1 MKEETLKKRGQ
12 LKQTFKKTILI
23 PGLTCLIIAAQS
35 VPLFGTA
42 SNSSLAQFANDMS
55 YTIEVQAATEAKNQ
69 DELAEKYGL
78 DKGVTSD
85 KKYVKT
91 GKEGVTGDYY
101 QTIEGY
107 ENSADL
113 LKALKEYLG
122 VKQLKSDKLAP
133 SNSDGASGACSTTL
147 TRNFCNLSKKLSSN
161 SSRKQI
167 AKLGAANTDWINASW
182 EEAPELVVLNVFGI
196 VNDDFGLIEYNSGNR
211 NSTCRRDEFWT
222 MYYRFDSVNVKD
234 SVIQRIFDDDKASRD
249 FYSKLFGKNYKKR
262 NFVAAVANN
271 LDYMAEGR
279 FMYDSVNKK
288 NMAEGITRGE
298 VYSLIGNLA
307 SGDKVPMTTMQKK
320 LSKAFKDISAK
331 NFVSSETGD
340 IYKSQIGEME
350 TINLYLSWKAGIL
363 KPDRNGNLNLKGTM
377 TRKEVV
383 KTMVDAARLFGK
395 YKGLYGK

>member
-12 LKQTFKKTILI
+12 LKNTIKKTVLI
-23 PGLTCLIIAAQS
+23 PGLTCLIIAAQT
-35 VPLFGTA
+35 VPLFGTV
-42 SNSSLAQFANDMS
+42 SNDALARFADSMS
-55 YTIEVQAATEAKNQ
+55 YTITAEAATEAPNQ
-69 DELAEKYGL
+69 DELAEQYGTDTGIKAGGKYL
-78 DKGVTSD
+78 KTSSE
-85 KKYVKT
+85 T
-91 GKEGVTGDYY
+91 GASLFY

-122 VKQLKSDKLAP
+122 VKRLESSKLAP

-222 MYYRFDSVNVKD
+222 MYYRFRSVNAKD
-234 SVIQRIFDDDKASRD
+234 SVIQGIFDDDKASRD

-298 VYSLIGNLA
+298 VYSLLGNIADLDDVSEA
-307 SGDKVPMTTMQKK
+307 KMQKT
-320 LSKAFKDISAK
+320 LIKAFKDISAK
-331 NFVSSETGD
+331 NFTGESYGD
-340 IYKSQIGEME
+340 IYKNQIGNYE
-350 TINLYLSWKAGIL
+350 TFNLYMSYKAGIL
-363 KPDRNGNLNLKGTM
+363 KPDKNGNLNLKGTM

-383 KTMVDAARLFGK
+383 KTMVNAARLFGK